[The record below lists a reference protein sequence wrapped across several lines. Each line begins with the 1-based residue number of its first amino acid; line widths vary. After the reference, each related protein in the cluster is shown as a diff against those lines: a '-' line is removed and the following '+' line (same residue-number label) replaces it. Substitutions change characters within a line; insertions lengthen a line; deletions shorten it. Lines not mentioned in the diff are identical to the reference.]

1 MTLEICCFGETDFNA
16 LGDGSEVKVIE
27 RSLVSEKESGH
38 VIRMTEFRSMV
49 NKNSKRYRNKS

>member
-27 RSLVSEKESGH
+27 RSLVLEESGH